1 MSVSSS
7 ELPVSGQDEWTITV
21 EAGINGFYEFD
32 TETNEALFVPPSEI
46 EQADYAPVAA
56 SGGEKRQYGT
66 GHKYDVGADYVR
78 NPTTSDS

>member
-21 EAGINGFYEFD
+21 EAGINGFYAFD
-32 TETNEALFVPPSEI
+32 TETKEALFIPPSEI

-66 GHKYDVGADYVR
+66 GQDRKSVV
-78 NPTTSDS
+78 